1 MKTFCSIF
9 SLLLVF
15 LFVSSSS
22 LSAQTLSAEC
32 DGTIRSKALYPRF
45 ELMNDV
51 GVRQGWLESS
61 FGNVNLS
68 AFGGK
73 LQLLTR
79 STVTPEV
86 RMVIDPAGQVGVG
99 TETPEELFHVKG
111 GDLLVDSGDVVMHDA
126 SIFMLDGGT
135 EEIRIHN
142 EGGDLA
148 INTVGPPSDY
158 QLYIK
163 DDNGYVALNHNN
175 PTSQLHIKQ
184 ADNWAGIRLENDAST
199 NNWNVYCDNAS
210 DYNFA
215 FNDSLKAFIL
225 DTDGSYNM
233 ASDRRVK
240 NSIETLPSVL
250 DKVNQLRP
258 TTYFYNSDKERSQ
271 KSMGFIAQE
280 VEALF
285 PELIH
290 EKGDLKTLSYD
301 DFAILAIKAIQE
313 QQLIIQKQTSLID
326 ALDQRLHT
334 LENK

>member
-1 MKTFCSIF
+1 MKTIYSIF
-9 SLLLVF
+9 GLCLVM
-15 LFVSSSS
+15 LFFATPQS
-22 LSAQTLSAEC
+22 SAQSLSAEC
-32 DGTIRSKALYPRF
+32 EGTIRSKAQYPRF
-45 ELMNDV
+45 ELMNEF

-61 FGNVNLS
+61 FDNVNLS

-86 RMVIDPAGQVGVG
+86 RMVIDPDGQVGVG
-99 TETPEELFHVKG
+99 TETPEERFHIKG
-111 GDLLVDSGDVVMHDA
+111 GNFLVDSGRVYLHDA

-135 EEIRIHN
+135 EEIRFHN

-148 INTVGPPSDY
+148 INTVGPASDY

-163 DDNGYVALNHNN
+163 DDNGFVALNHNN
-175 PTSQLHIKQ
+175 PTSQLHVKQ
-184 ADNWAGIRLENDAST
+184 ADNWSGIRLENDAST
-199 NNWNVYCDNAS
+199 NNWNVYCDNVS

-215 FNDSLKAFIL
+215 FNDTLKAYIS
-225 DTDGSYNM
+225 DSDGSYNI

-240 NSIETLPSVL
+240 NSIQSLPPVL

-258 TTYFYNSDKERSQ
+258 ATYYYNSDKSRQQ
-271 KSMGFIAQE
+271 KSLGFIAQE
-280 VEALF
+280 VEAVF
-285 PELIH
+285 PELIN
-290 EKGDLKTLSYD
+290 EKGDLKTLTYD

-313 QQLIIQKQTSLID
+313 QQQIIQKQASLID